1 MLGPAVL
8 ILSAMQRRQEA
19 TGGHP
24 PPVRGFVP
32 WFILGFLVLAAAN
45 AAGLVPQAARA
56 PLHGLAGLL
65 TTLAMAALGLGVEL
79 RGLLRAG
86 PRVVGAATVALVILA
101 CASLV
106 AIALLGVD

>member
-1 MLGPAVL
+1 VA
-8 ILSAMQRRQEA
+8 RR
-19 TGGHP
+19 
-24 PPVRGFVP
+24 FVP
-32 WFILGFLVLAAAN
+32 WFILGFLALAAAN
-45 AAGLVPQAARA
+45 AAGLVPQAVQA

-86 PRVVGAATVALVILA
+86 PRVLGTAAAALIILA

-106 AIALLGVD
+106 ATALLGVG